1 MPSRTSERVIRD
13 LDYSITL
20 VIIKLKSK
28 PEALRYP
35 VFCYL
40 YSAKNLDNM
49 ANIPQVT
56 CIYKI
61 TSPSGKIYIGQT
73 LNARR
78 RFLDYKSKSARS
90 QPGLNNSIKKYG
102 WDKHTFDVIHYL
114 PFDVT
119 QDVLNV
125 YECFYMDAYK
135 SCGIKLLNVKEG
147 GSNGRNS
154 DESIKKANEK
164 WKIWFKNN
172 PDGIK
177 KSVENS
183 VLARK
188 GKGLS
193 AEHVEKIRRR
203 MKGRLFTD
211 SHRFNHAKSLKGK
224 PKTITESFLAA
235 QRAKGGSNK
244 KAINQFNF
252 KGELIKT
259 WPSISHASNELGIER
274 RGIAG
279 CVNGYKGRKTFGD
292 FIWRPES
299 EGAIINIEGYI
310 HNRSPKKKEVIQF
323 TEKGEFVKEWASLTE
338 AGNSLS
344 IPVINISMCARGKSK
359 SAGGF
364 IWKYK

>member
-1 MPSRTSERVIRD
+1 
-13 LDYSITL
+13 
-20 VIIKLKSK
+20 
-28 PEALRYP
+28 
-35 VFCYL
+35 
-40 YSAKNLDNM
+40 M

-102 WDKHTFDVIHYL
+102 WDKHLFEIIHEL
-114 PFDVT
+114 PNDVT
-119 QDVLNV
+119 QVVLNQ
-125 YECFYMDAYK
+125 YECLYMELYK
-135 SCGIKLLNVKEG
+135 SCGSRLLNVKEG

-154 DESIKKANEK
+154 DESIKKANDK
-164 WKIWFKNN
+164 WKIWYQNN
-172 PDGIK
+172 PEGNKKGI
-177 KSVENS
+177 ENS

-188 GKGLS
+188 GKELS
-193 AEHVEKIRRR
+193 EEHREKIRGR
-203 MKGRLFTD
+203 MKGRIFSD
-211 SHRFNHAKSLKGK
+211 SHKINHAKSLKGK
-224 PKTITESFLAA
+224 PKTLSESFLAA
-235 QRAKGGSNK
+235 QRTKGALFGGANK
-244 KAINQFNF
+244 KAINQFNL

-259 WPSISHASNELGIER
+259 WPSITHASNELGLAR

-279 CVNGYKGRKTFGD
+279 CVKGGRGRKTFGG

-299 EGAIINIEGYI
+299 EEQIINKELYS
-310 HNRSPKKKEVIQF
+310 HNRSPKKVEIIQLTKGGEVI
-323 TEKGEFVKEWASLTE
+323 KEWPSLTE
-338 AGNSLS
+338 ASSALNLSLT
-344 IPVINISMCARGKSK
+344 NISACIRGKTK